1 MRKILILA
9 ALLMLALNLFAQNQG
24 EEAIQSLDTA
34 KTLIQKGEFVKAQ
47 DEINFALA
55 KINEIL
61 AEELLKYIPDAP
73 AGFKLDD
80 KQAMPM
86 NLGGNSISASG
97 SYEKDD
103 SEITLTITVGGV
115 MGQAG
120 GLMGMANLFGAMGM
134 AGAGKTIRINGY
146 SGNQEYNKEESS
158 GSLNIQVGSK
168 ITVMVM
174 GENIENTDPLKT
186 IAELVDMAKLEKAF

>member
-1 MRKILILA
+1 MSKILILA
-9 ALLMLALNLFAQNQG
+9 ALLLLALNLFAQKQG

-34 KTLIQKGEFVKAQ
+34 KDLIQKGEFVKAQ

-73 AGFKLDD
+73 SGFTLED
-80 KQAMPM
+80 KQALPM
-86 NLGGNSISASG
+86 SLGGNSISANG
-97 SYEKDD
+97 RYEMDD
-103 SEITLTITVGGV
+103 SEINLTISVGGV

-134 AGAGKTIRINGY
+134 AGAGKTVRINGY
-146 SGNQEYNKEESS
+146 SGNQEYDKEESS
-158 GSLNIQVGSK
+158 GTLTIQVGSK
-168 ITVMVM
+168 ITVMVS
-174 GENIENTDPLKT
+174 GTDIENIDPLKT
-186 IAELVDMAKLEKAF
+186 IAELVDMAKLEKSF